1 MTFSLPFG
9 VLRSYYRSATTQ
21 MLSIL
26 DTGMNAPTHSTL
38 NDGKHTWMGKP
49 QYNPECGWTL
59 YQWTLANSYGK
70 SIVSPLGDQM
80 VTVCWKKYC
89 MIPVYKE
96 GNILFYILNKIVLT
110 RYTPKKV
117 HRKWLLKALT
127 TITWH
132 CIFFPIMP
140 FFSSKFQLPLSHI
153 NKKLIYRLNP
163 NKAEPRGLCRLFPH
177 HFETNYPL
185 L

>member
-1 MTFSLPFG
+1 
-9 VLRSYYRSATTQ
+9 

-49 QYNPECGWTL
+49 QYNPECGWTSC
-59 YQWTLANSYGK
+59 QWTLASSYGK

-110 RYTPKKV
+110 GYTPKKV
-117 HRKWLLKALT
+117 HRDDYLGKQQSITLHPAISKLQVYVMKWGFFWVWQ
-127 TITWH
+127 TI
-132 CIFFPIMP
+132 MRK
-140 FFSSKFQLPLSHI
+140 SSTRFRQ
-153 NKKLIYRLNP
+153 R
-163 NKAEPRGLCRLFPH
+163 
-177 HFETNYPL
+177 
-185 L
+185 

>member
-1 MTFSLPFG
+1 
-9 VLRSYYRSATTQ
+9 

-59 YQWTLANSYGK
+59 YQWTLATSYGK

-110 RYTPKKV
+110 GYTPKKV
-117 HRKWLLKALT
+117 HRDDYLGKQQSITLHPAISKLQVYVMKWGFFWVWQ
-127 TITWH
+127 TI
-132 CIFFPIMP
+132 MRK
-140 FFSSKFQLPLSHI
+140 SSARFRQ
-153 NKKLIYRLNP
+153 
-163 NKAEPRGLCRLFPH
+163 G
-177 HFETNYPL
+177 
-185 L
+185 

>member
-1 MTFSLPFG
+1 MTLSLPFG
-9 VLRSYYRSATTQ
+9 VLRSLYKSTTTQ

-26 DTGMNAPTHSTL
+26 ETGMNAPTHSTL

-49 QYNPECGWTL
+49 QYNPERGWTL
-59 YQWTLANSYGK
+59 YQWTLASSYGK

-110 RYTPKKV
+110 RYTPKKS
-117 HRKWLLKALT
+117 LQTFSA
-127 TITWH
+127 
-132 CIFFPIMP
+132 P
-140 FFSSKFQLPLSHI
+140 FR
-153 NKKLIYRLNP
+153 KKLPTLIMQHR
-163 NKAEPRGLCRLFPH
+163 RGGLAPKRW
-177 HFETNYPL
+177 
-185 L
+185 

>member
-1 MTFSLPFG
+1 
-9 VLRSYYRSATTQ
+9 

-59 YQWTLANSYGK
+59 CQWTLASSYGK

-153 NKKLIYRLNP
+153 NKKLKYRLNP
-163 NKAEPRGLCRLFPH
+163 NKAEPRGLCRLFSR

>member
-49 QYNPECGWTL
+49 QYNPECGWTSC
-59 YQWTLANSYGK
+59 QWTLASSYGK

-132 CIFFPIMP
+132 WIFASYHAIFFPAMQVSIA
-140 FFSSKFQLPLSHI
+140 FITYQQ
-153 NKKLIYRLNP
+153 
-163 NKAEPRGLCRLFPH
+163 KA
-177 HFETNYPL
+177 NI
-185 L
+185 